1 MKLPNISLNNLKRRK
16 AKMAFL
22 VIGMVIGITTIV
34 SLFTIT
40 TAMKSQVGDKF
51 DEIGSNMTIVPK
63 SDDLSISYG
72 GVTVSGV
79 SFDVKELNSSVIPR
93 IKTIKNKENI
103 ATIAPKLLGTVEVE
117 GKKSLIIGVDFPSE
131 LKMKKWWKLTGRAPA
146 TDQEIIL
153 GQTAAQQMGKKPGDL
168 VNIQGKNYTLAAVIQ
183 PLGTQEDELI
193 LMALPQVQQILAK
206 PNSIS
211 FIELSALCNTCP
223 IDDIVIQLQGKLPD
237 ADVSASKEAI
247 QARKDIVDRF
257 ASFALAISVVVLVIG
272 SLIVFTTMMS
282 SVNERTREIGIFRA
296 IGFRKGHI
304 MTIILLEAM
313 LVSLVGG
320 LIGYLLG
327 MGAAWGVGPAIA
339 QMDLNITWQLPVA
352 LGALGLAVLIG
363 ILASLSPAWRAAKL
377 DPVEALR
384 FI

>member
-1 MKLPNISLNNLKRRK
+1 MSLPE
-16 AKMAFL
+16 A
-22 VIGMVIGITTIV
+22 
-34 SLFTIT
+34 
-40 TAMKSQVGDKF
+40 
-51 DEIGSNMTIVPK
+51 
-63 SDDLSISYG
+63 
-72 GVTVSGV
+72 
-79 SFDVKELNSSVIPR
+79 
-93 IKTIKNKENI
+93 
-103 ATIAPKLLGTVEVE
+103 
-117 GKKSLIIGVDFPSE
+117 
-131 LKMKKWWKLTGRAPA
+131 
-146 TDQEIIL
+146 
-153 GQTAAQQMGKKPGDL
+153 
-168 VNIQGKNYTLAAVIQ
+168 
-183 PLGTQEDELI
+183 
-193 LMALPQVQQILAK
+193 QQILGK

-211 FIELSALCNTCP
+211 FIEVSALCNTCP
-223 IDDIVIQLQGKLPD
+223 IDDIVAQLQSKLPD
-237 ADVSASKEAI
+237 AEVSASKEAV

-304 MTIILLEAM
+304 MTIILLEAV

-352 LGALGLAVLIG
+352 AGALGLAVLIG